1 MERPPPVELLEKLEL
16 DDGRVEGVVIRL
28 VVDGLVDGDA
38 PPIRLDADPDP
49 PPDILLD
56 ADAPPLPLLP
66 EPLPSP

>member
-38 PPIRLDADPDP
+38 PPIRLDADP